1 MNQIYNII
9 YTINSQKKIWLPEVF
24 LSILA
29 ALSLLIAN
37 QNIWFI
43 CLFVISAIQ
52 LLFHL
57 YYLYKLEHRLIS
69 FLIFFMLLSYVFHFG
84 HLILYSFH
92 VPFGDNVLFPLWYVS
107 LQTYQISSLFTLLV
121 QMMLF
126 LGIYYGFLFFDCK
139 KSKNQIHRKV
149 SRKRLKLLGIVC
161 VLIGIIPLLYIDSSR
176 LYLFIQGGYLNTYNL
191 NVHDFVEIIANFVNF
206 GIFSLLIGYSNNK
219 KVANCIFFGAIIYK
233 IIMMISGGR
242 GESIAF
248 LLGLFIVWEN
258 MVMHLSV
265 KQIVLL
271 ILAGYLG
278 LSFINMIASIRNI
291 PNFQIQTIFGLFISS
306 LTDNQIANA
315 LSEFGSTFSTV
326 CFTIRSNPGPTFG
339 LNYVLPIILILPNLG
354 GFNAGVVDNMIFT
367 KYIDTFQQPIGGSYV
382 AELYYSFHWTGWI
395 FALVLGIFL
404 AFIGYQIYSNRKSNN
419 LFLYLLSIYIVPLL
433 FFWIRGYFGAIYREY
448 IWHCGFAIMF
458 MIFIN
463 VFLQKRRDSL

>member
-191 NVHDFVEIIANFVNF
+191 
-206 GIFSLLIGYSNNK
+206 
-219 KVANCIFFGAIIYK
+219 FF
-233 IIMMISGGR
+233 
-242 GESIAF
+242 
-248 LLGLFIVWEN
+248 
-258 MVMHLSV
+258 
-265 KQIVLL
+265 
-271 ILAGYLG
+271 
-278 LSFINMIASIRNI
+278 
-291 PNFQIQTIFGLFISS
+291 
-306 LTDNQIANA
+306 
-315 LSEFGSTFSTV
+315 
-326 CFTIRSNPGPTFG
+326 
-339 LNYVLPIILILPNLG
+339 
-354 GFNAGVVDNMIFT
+354 
-367 KYIDTFQQPIGGSYV
+367 
-382 AELYYSFHWTGWI
+382 
-395 FALVLGIFL
+395 
-404 AFIGYQIYSNRKSNN
+404 
-419 LFLYLLSIYIVPLL
+419 
-433 FFWIRGYFGAIYREY
+433 
-448 IWHCGFAIMF
+448 
-458 MIFIN
+458 
-463 VFLQKRRDSL
+463 